1 MVKVRDARGQDFRH
15 LQTGLLRRHIFLAV
29 SLGTA
34 DTLPITPHTQAVRD
48 AYDEL
53 AATYDEDFTESV
65 IGRLQRDALWRRF
78 GGLFERDQKLL
89 DLGCGT
95 GEDALY
101 FAQRGISVHGIDVSP
116 AMIEIAGR
124 RIEKEKRI
132 SLETLPLERLAHVAG
147 GPYDGAFSSFG
158 PINCVRDLKSLAG
171 DLGGL
176 IRPGGTAA
184 LCLMKRLCLW
194 ETLLYPLS
202 AALHRREAAAE
213 GWCDRPAEDGEF
225 RVFYPSVREVRLAFA
240 PWFEYVAAPGV
251 GLFLPPSYL
260 EPYAARHV
268 LITAALSRADRA
280 LAHWPGF
287 RALAENRLVVLRRR
301 QT

>member
-1 MVKVRDARGQDFRH
+1 M
-15 LQTGLLRRHIFLAV
+15 
-29 SLGTA
+29 
-34 DTLPITPHTQAVRD
+34 PITPHTQAVRD

-53 AATYDEDFTESV
+53 AETYDADFTESV

-78 GGLFERDQKLL
+78 GGLFERGQTLL

-101 FAQRGISVHGIDVSP
+101 FAARGISVHGVDVSP

-124 RIEKEKRI
+124 RTEKEGRI
-132 SLETLPLERLAHVAG
+132 SVETLSMEKLASVAG

-158 PINCVRDLKSLAG
+158 PINCVRNLRSLAR

-184 LCLMKRLCLW
+184 LCLMKSLCLW
-194 ETLLYPLS
+194 ETLLYPLT
-202 AALHRREAAAE
+202 AALHRKEAATQA
-213 GWCDRPAEDGEF
+213 WCDRPAEDGNF
-225 RVFYPSVREVRLAFA
+225 RVFYPSVRELRRAFA

-251 GLFLPPSYL
+251 GLFMPPSYL
-260 EPYAARHV
+260 EPCAARHP
-268 LITAALSRADRA
+268 LITAALASADRA
-280 LAHWPGF
+280 AAHWPGL
-287 RALAENRLVVLRRR
+287 RALAENRLVILQRR
-301 QT
+301 